1 MCAKIKKD
9 RDSNFELLRII
20 AMILVLGVHANFLS
34 IGRPTFEEFETN
46 PSSTGFRIFAQ
57 SLCIICV
64 NVFILLSGWYG
75 IKPKIEKLCDFLF
88 QIFFFSIFIFII
100 SAITNPKQ
108 TLCLKGFLALFLLD
122 KELWFVKA
130 YLLLF
135 FCSPMIN
142 LFIEKS
148 SSKQIGVFLIAF
160 YTFQLIFG
168 WFITSVVWFDGGYS
182 TLSFIGLYV
191 LAGYIRKSEL
201 YLFRFK
207 GRIDFFIYFI
217 LILLISLFATFLIS
231 QNYKGMMNKMFWYNS
246 PLVIL
251 ASIYFFLFF
260 SKIKLHNKTINY
272 IAISSFA
279 IYLLHANPLII
290 NKYYIQIIKHWYT
303 TESTYTF
310 LGKTLFYIICIF
322 VISILLDKIR
332 ISLYSLLKKIP
343 ELYMLFFFA
352 IVNLP
357 GITI

>member
-1 MCAKIKKD
+1 MHQIKKD

-34 IGRPTFEEFETN
+34 IGRPTFEEFVTS
-46 PSSTGFRIFAQ
+46 PSSTGFRIFTQ

-64 NVFILLSGWYG
+64 NVFVLLSGWYS
-75 IKPKIEKLCDFLF
+75 IKPKVEKLYDFLF
-88 QIFFFSIFIFII
+88 QIFFFSILIFTL
-100 SAITNPKQ
+100 SAIVNPEQ
-108 TLCLKGFLALFLLD
+108 TLNLNGFLSLFLLD

-130 YLLLF
+130 YLLLYI
-135 FCSPMIN
+135 CSPILN
-142 LFIEKS
+142 HFIESS

-160 YTFQLIFG
+160 FVFQFIFG
-168 WFITSVVWFDGGYS
+168 WFVVSVVWFDGGYS
-182 TLSFIGLYV
+182 TLSFLGLYI
-191 LAGYIRKSEL
+191 LAGYIRKSEHIFFKFKCRTDLLL
-201 YLFRFK
+201 YFLLTLLITF
-207 GRIDFFIYFI
+207 IAVFFI
-217 LILLISLFATFLIS
+217 SK
-231 QNYKGMMNKMFWYNS
+231 NYKGIMHKMFWYNS

-260 SKIKLHNKTINY
+260 SKIKLHNKIINY

-310 LGKTLFYIICIF
+310 LGKTLFYIIFIF

-332 ISLYSLLKKIP
+332 ISIYCLLKKSQNYI
-343 ELYMLFFFA
+343 YSFFRYS
-352 IVNLP
+352 
-357 GITI
+357 